1 MSFNKSQY
9 IKIVRQNT
17 NFNIGSKFSDW
28 SKEYQKFLNDFNKQP
43 NMQKYFNEDYENFLR
58 IKQKT
63 TRPATQTFLR
73 DYEKTYN
80 KYHNKYLQLLS
91 KESATDDILKIT
103 PDYTT
108 VPTDTGSILKEWN
121 SYVTRQFTNQVEID
135 KNTLP
140 NQFNLPTG
148 YIQKLDAYN
157 SFVQQKQRNPLM
169 NFNMNISDLLLTE
182 SNPTPTTIKK
192 DEKEAG
198 FIKQNDNVYFKPQT
212 SSDADLGQYII
223 EPLESNISLSRDE
236 RNNYIVSYQG
246 KRKVFKPMEK
256 NQAKVFIFMGAF
268 EADRVQEY
276 RKNRLIDFGFKKR
289 IPGRTFVTY

>member
-9 IKIVRQNT
+9 VKIVRQNT

-28 SKEYQKFLNDFNKQP
+28 SKEYQKFLNDFKNQP
-43 NMQKYFNEDYENFLR
+43 NSDKLFNDDYQNFLR

-63 TRPATQTFLR
+63 TRPATQTFFN
-73 DYEKTYN
+73 DYQKAYN
-80 KYHNKYLQLLS
+80 KYYNRYMTLLAS
-91 KESATDDILKIT
+91 DSVTDDILKIT

-135 KNTLP
+135 KNVLP
-140 NQFNLPTG
+140 SQFNLPTG

-157 SFVQQKQRNPLM
+157 SFIQQKQRNPLM

-192 DEKEAG
+192 DVKDG
-198 FIKQNDNVYFKPQT
+198 YIKQNDNVYFKAQT
-212 SSDADLGQYII
+212 SSDSDLGQYII
-223 EPLESNISLSRDE
+223 EPLKSNISLSRDE
-236 RNNYIVSYQG
+236 RNNYIVSYEG

-256 NQAKVFIFMGAF
+256 NQAKVFIFSGAF
-268 EADRVQEY
+268 EADAVQEY